1 MRYVVLDTETTG
13 LEVRQ
18 GHRIIEIGCIEVNGR
33 QVTDKHFHE
42 YVNPEREV
50 DEGAFQV
57 HGISDEML
65 ADKPK
70 FKQIAKDFLDFIQG
84 STLIIHN
91 ASFDIGF
98 LDGELERLG
107 LGKTADY
114 VEGVI
119 DSLGMA
125 REMFPGKRNNLDALC
140 DRLGVNAAAL
150 RQLGHFWPMFVGGET
165 PKIFESK
172 SRPLAEVASQLGLK
186 LDTATLRDLASE
198 VEWRKTSNL
207 SLSSYE
213 KRAYARA
220 MPGNLAVADVLAVM
234 NGYEDLKDARG
245 QIDMEDVLLLTA
257 GLLESEAAAA
267 MEVRERY
274 RFFVVDEYQDVS
286 PLQHHLLDL
295 WLGDHRDLCVVGDA
309 SQTIYS
315 FTGATSAI
323 NAADSC
329 AGLSTRNE
337 RFGSSASAFQRWMR
351 S

>member
-33 QVTDKHFHE
+33 QVTDHHFHQ
-42 YVNPEREV
+42 YINPEREV

-70 FKQIAKDFLDFIQG
+70 FKQIAKDFLDFVQG

-107 LGKTADY
+107 LGKMADY

-140 DRLGVNAAAL
+140 DRLGVNNAH
-150 RQLGHFWPMFVGGET
+150 RQLHGALLDSQ
-165 PKIFESK
+165 I
-172 SRPLAEVASQLGLK
+172 LAEVY
-186 LDTATLRDLASE
+186 LAM
-198 VEWRKTSNL
+198 T
-207 SLSSYE
+207 
-213 KRAYARA
+213 
-220 MPGNLAVADVLAVM
+220 
-234 NGYEDLKDARG
+234 RG
-245 QIDMEDVLLLTA
+245 QDSLVIDLNAHPEDDGVERIKLGALNLPEPEPSA
-257 GLLESEAAAA
+257 EELAMHVAYLADIEKAAKAPSVWSKISQPA
-267 MEVRERY
+267 
-274 RFFVVDEYQDVS
+274 DEQAV
-286 PLQHHLLDL
+286 
-295 WLGDHRDLCVVGDA
+295 
-309 SQTIYS
+309 
-315 FTGATSAI
+315 
-323 NAADSC
+323 
-329 AGLSTRNE
+329 
-337 RFGSSASAFQRWMR
+337 
-351 S
+351 

>member
-140 DRLGVNAAAL
+140 DRLGVNNAH
-150 RQLGHFWPMFVGGET
+150 RQLHGALLDSQ
-165 PKIFESK
+165 I
-172 SRPLAEVASQLGLK
+172 LAEVY
-186 LDTATLRDLASE
+186 LAM
-198 VEWRKTSNL
+198 T
-207 SLSSYE
+207 
-213 KRAYARA
+213 
-220 MPGNLAVADVLAVM
+220 
-234 NGYEDLKDARG
+234 RG
-245 QIDMEDVLLLTA
+245 QDSLVIDLNARHDDDGVERIKLGSLNLPEPEPSEEEMALHLAYLEDIEKAAKGPSVWSKISQPTE
-257 GLLESEAAAA
+257 ESA
-267 MEVRERY
+267 V
-274 RFFVVDEYQDVS
+274 
-286 PLQHHLLDL
+286 
-295 WLGDHRDLCVVGDA
+295 
-309 SQTIYS
+309 
-315 FTGATSAI
+315 
-323 NAADSC
+323 
-329 AGLSTRNE
+329 
-337 RFGSSASAFQRWMR
+337 
-351 S
+351 